1 MENLLEQA
9 PLLLV
14 VLFLMLTFLQ
24 SGVDKVID
32 WKGNLDF
39 ISGHFKKS
47 PLGGMV
53 PLLLAIITVMELA
66 AGILLTIGLVQIIMG
81 AESLMAYLGL
91 ILSGLSLVFL
101 LFGQR
106 LAKDYDGA
114 KTLAIYFIVVIAGF
128 LLY

>member
-9 PLLLV
+9 SLLLV

-39 ISGHFKKS
+39 ISGHFKNS

>member
-39 ISGHFKKS
+39 ISGHFKNS